1 MLPDKE
7 LSKGIVSKR
16 LKTLHTPVFRLATAA
31 VWVLLTL
38 VMVLL
43 SVLRLVV
50 VVLLRV
56 CSEVLSAAMPVLA
69 VAPTELI
76 CPVRV
81 EFTVLTV
88 PPSVVT
94 V

>member
-1 MLPDKE
+1 MASPF
-7 LSKGIVSKR
+7 STVN
-16 LKTLHTPVFRLATAA
+16 TPHTPDFRLATAA

-38 VMVLL
+38 VMVLD

-56 CSEVLSAAMPVLA
+56 CSEVLSAAMPVVA

-81 EFTVLTV
+81 ELTVLNV